1 MISMD
6 ELKPILEPLLEGRD
20 DSATIIES
28 IQGIDKEIP
37 EPDFSAREAEINKA
51 WNERYMKAFFGE
63 KGKELDTEIPQDE
76 VAEAASATD
85 EIDGS
90 EEITPENITID
101 DLFEEKIIE

>member
-1 MISMD
+1 MIDMN
-6 ELKPILEPLLEGRD
+6 ELKPILEPLMEGRD
-20 DSATIIES
+20 DSASIIES
-28 IQGIDKEIP
+28 IQGIDRDIP

-63 KGKELDTEIPQDE
+63 KGKDLSTEVPQDE
-76 VAEAASATD
+76 VGEASAAAD